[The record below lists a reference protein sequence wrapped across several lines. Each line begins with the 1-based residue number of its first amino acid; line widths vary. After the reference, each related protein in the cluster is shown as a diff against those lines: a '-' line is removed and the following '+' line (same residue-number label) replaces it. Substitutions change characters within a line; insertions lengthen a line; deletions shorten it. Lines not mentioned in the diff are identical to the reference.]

1 MRKIVSFILG
11 VIFLILGL
19 VPLLDRFNI
28 ISFSIPNIGGLFL
41 WVLAVIGGLWLIF
54 DGLREDQSFSF
65 GIGHITIIVGL
76 ILLAFGLIP
85 LLYNFGIIPF
95 TLPAFLNLISEV
107 IYVIAGVLLIIGG
120 FKGWF

>member
-11 VIFLILGL
+11 IIFLILGL
-19 VPLLDRFNI
+19 FPLLNKFNV
-28 ISFSIPNIGGLFL
+28 ISFAIPNIGGLVL
-41 WVLAVIGGLWLIF
+41 WILAVIGGLWLIF
-54 DGLREDQSFSF
+54 DGLKEDQSFSF

-85 LLYNFGIIPF
+85 LLYSFGIIPF
-95 TLPAFLNLISEV
+95 TLPSFLNLVSEV
-107 IYVIAGVLLIIGG
+107 IYAIAGIFLIIGA